1 MAVARPRQH
10 EMIAGL
16 ISASDAVA
24 NSAAMAMALQVYP
37 VANVDGKTF
46 VETLNKLFE
55 NTKPKPQISFD
66 SGSGQLMALATAKQ
80 HDQVRA
86 MLFQMQS
93 VDQEFELFHLQTLDP
108 FTAQSAIDGLFRDE
122 PKKSMPKV
130 DVDFNNGTLLISA
143 SPEQF
148 LKIRQLLIKLGE
160 SEAGLAGKKSDERFM
175 RVVPVNTDVD
185 QVLQQLE
192 TIWPKLQKNELR
204 VIRPEGTA
212 PESVPHAPAPQ
223 KIDSSSHSPRSV
235 PWQSEELQPVS
246 FLTAQ
251 ETAGSQDERAP
262 QRQTDK
268 APVLVIPGKGKI
280 TIASSDPQAL
290 DELEKILNLITGPNA
305 SSLDLGNFQTFQL
318 RHAGADQV
326 VAILKDLFDKK
337 PGSQQQQRTSNVP
350 LLVAADDRLNMVILH
365 AGRSDREIIG
375 NLIQVLD
382 SPDVTDALSINQPV
396 VVAVRNTDANRLL
409 TILNSVFRTQ
419 LSSGGGRKQI
429 PIPEGLPVELASLL
443 QQVNVATSGPLLT
456 LGVDTVT
463 NSIIVLAPPQL
474 RDQVK
479 ATIVQLDE
487 AVETEPGEQI
497 EIIQLR
503 KTNTTRIQRALDN
516 LFKEK
521 K

>member
-1 MAVARPRQH
+1 
-10 EMIAGL
+10 
-16 ISASDAVA
+16 
-24 NSAAMAMALQVYP
+24 
-37 VANVDGKTF
+37 
-46 VETLNKLFE
+46 
-55 NTKPKPQISFD
+55 
-66 SGSGQLMALATAKQ
+66 
-80 HDQVRA
+80 
-86 MLFQMQS
+86 
-93 VDQEFELFHLQTLDP
+93 
-108 FTAQSAIDGLFRDE
+108 
-122 PKKSMPKV
+122 
-130 DVDFNNGTLLISA
+130 
-143 SPEQF
+143 
-148 LKIRQLLIKLGE
+148 
-160 SEAGLAGKKSDERFM
+160 
-175 RVVPVNTDVD
+175 
-185 QVLQQLE
+185 
-192 TIWPKLQKNELR
+192 

-223 KIDSSSHSPRSV
+223 KKDSSSHSPRSV